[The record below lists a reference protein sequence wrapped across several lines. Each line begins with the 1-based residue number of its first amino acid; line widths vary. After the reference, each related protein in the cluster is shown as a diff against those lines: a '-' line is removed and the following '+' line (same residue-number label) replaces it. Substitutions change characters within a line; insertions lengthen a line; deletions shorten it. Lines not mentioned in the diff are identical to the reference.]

1 VEKRS
6 LISFVRVF
14 GSTMALAAGLAVA
27 PVALSATHVASA
39 ATPHTAATHSHH
51 RTDKPIIHKVRSE
64 KQSGTGYSV
73 YVGYADDLR
82 PSPKNFPTPWDG
94 DSNVVFEGCVPNCTG
109 WDGGA
114 VMVVNTGAT
123 ALSINSFSINLS
135 SPGATTPCVYSI
147 WPSNISVPSGDEA
160 IFSETL
166 TGGGGGCT
174 NTVNS
179 NGVAYMDSS
188 DIGPNG
194 ANWAGNCTQ
203 SGIIPQVDVTVNGT
217 AASYNDTGQVLDTG
231 GVDANSCTPGVP
243 NANESIQWTPVGQT
257 GANGLKVTDSPST
270 QSAVPTTGTANVTAT
285 VTNGSGGALAGVP
298 VEFNITSGPNA
309 GTTDTISTDSSGKA
323 VFSYTSS
330 LFGIDYVVPEVN
342 VQASPGNPIGTVTGP
357 TAYVYWETATL
368 TLTPAAG
375 LPGSTVNFSGTGYGS
390 SESVVLHYQST
401 SGLQLATTT
410 SSPSGAIT
418 GSFVVPVP
426 TGGSAPD
433 AIVAVG
439 QTSGREGWAIFAASC
454 TTDWLSATSG
464 NFNTAANWSGGSVP
478 GSGDLACIVQ
488 PGTYTVTLSGND
500 TVGGLVVGSP
510 GGSGTQTFEIPGS
523 GLNFGLGGA
532 STINTSGHI
541 DLNSTDGNYSL
552 LSGGPLTN
560 NGSLTT
566 TEGDGSQRYL
576 RVNLTNNSSGTVTIG
591 DYDTRVDQNFNITN
605 QGTFTV
611 SPGGGLSFTGGGTF
625 TQTKGTLTA
634 GSGGLYVA
642 GSSVALSGGTLSG
655 QMTVNNSTVTDGS
668 KVVEGTVLLECGN
681 TLLGTIPKGQTVNVQ
696 GNACGTATTTLAG
709 TSVTND
715 GTLELDSTNGN
726 PSVLAG
732 SPLVNDGS
740 FKTLKDHYGT
750 RYIHVNVTNGS
761 AGTVTIGGYDTRIDQ
776 NTTFANSGKVIVSKS
791 GNLAFEGGGTFT
803 QTAGSLAPTG
813 AFYGQ
818 SSTFDLNGGTVTGS
832 LVFNNSTVADGGA
845 TGGTILFECGNNL
858 SGTVP
863 ANQTVDVQGNG
874 CGNATLNLTGTQV
887 TNNGTF
893 EMDSTDGNYSLVQ
906 GSPMVNGGTF
916 ETLQDNG
923 GTRYVRV
930 SLTNKNAGTVSIGDY
945 DTRFDVNTTVTNN
958 GTFTVAAG
966 AGMTFT
972 GGGTFTQAAGT
983 LTATGGFYGQ
993 SSTFDLNGGTIT
1005 GNPVFNSSTV
1015 ADAGATGGSLLFEC
1029 GNNFSG
1035 TIPANQTVNEQG
1047 NGCGSATLNLTGTQV
1062 TNDGTFEMD
1071 STNGNYSL
1079 VEGSP
1084 LVNAGTFETV
1094 QDGGGNR
1101 YIRVT
1106 LTNNTGATVS
1116 IGAAATLA
1124 DQNFTMTNNGTF
1136 NVTATGGLSDT
1147 GGGAFTQS
1155 GGTIGNLGSLFLSG
1169 DTVTFSGGTTTG
1181 NQIIGNSG
1189 TFADNTATAGL
1200 WAFTNSE
1207 SFTTATPD
1215 GSGNISIPAGQVI
1228 AALDNCTGVAHLT
1241 MSLPVDLA
1249 GTLETENAGTC
1260 TGYNASFTVP
1270 GAGVNVQS
1278 GGVLTFGPALAG
1290 HSGTVGISGAVTV
1303 ATGGNVNVDY
1313 TSNETGSTVTN
1324 NGTVTVADGS
1334 NFAFGSGGKLVNGAS
1349 GTLGVVAD
1357 ATAGAGYGITGS
1369 GANTLAGTLKIT
1381 TVGSPSTGAQFT
1393 VVTGASRTGT
1403 FATVNSG
1410 TSYTLGYTATGLTLT
1425 H

>member
-1 VEKRS
+1 V
-6 LISFVRVF
+6 
-14 GSTMALAAGLAVA
+14 ALTAGLAVA
-27 PVALSATHVASA
+27 PVALSGMHVAA
-39 ATPHTAATHSHH
+39 AAPASKTATHSRHH
-51 RTDKPIIHKVRSE
+51 STKPVIHSVRRV
-64 KQSGTGYSV
+64 QPAGTGYSV

-94 DSNVVFEGCVPNCTG
+94 DNGVVFEGCVPNCTG

-147 WPSNISVPSGDEA
+147 WPSNISLPSGQEA
-160 IFSETL
+160 IFTETL

-194 ANWAGNCTQ
+194 ANWAGNCSQ
-203 SGIIPQVDVTVNGT
+203 SGIVPQVDLTVNGT
-217 AASYNDTGQVLDTG
+217 AASYNDTGQVLTTG
-231 GVDANSCTPGVP
+231 GIDTNSCTPGVP

-257 GANGLKVTDSPST
+257 GASGLKVTDSPAT
-270 QSAVPTTGTANVTAT
+270 QSAVPTTGTAKVTAT
-285 VTNGSGGALAGVP
+285 VTNGSGGPLTGVP
-298 VEFNITSGPNA
+298 VEFDITNGPNA
-309 GTTDTISTDSSGKA
+309 GTTDTISTDSSGQA

-342 VQASPGNPIGTVTGP
+342 VQASPGNPVGTVSGP
-357 TAYVYWETATL
+357 IAYVYWETATL
-368 TLTPAAG
+368 TLTPGAG
-375 LPGSTVNFSGTGYGS
+375 LPGSTVSYAGTGYGS
-390 SESVVLHYQST
+390 SEPVVLHYQST

-410 SSPSGAIT
+410 SSASGAIS

-454 TTDWLSATSG
+454 TTDWRNATSG

-488 PGTYTVTLSGND
+488 PGTYTVTLSAND
-500 TVGGLVVGSP
+500 SVGGLVVGSP

-532 STINTSGHI
+532 SMIESSGHI

-576 RVNLTNNSSGTVTIG
+576 RVNLTNTSTGTVTIG
-591 DYDTRVDQNFNITN
+591 DYDTRVDQNLSITN
-605 QGTFTV
+605 QGTFTI

-625 TQTKGTLTA
+625 TQSKGTLTA
-634 GSGGLYVA
+634 GTGGLYVQNSFL
-642 GSSVALSGGTLSG
+642 GVSGGTLSG
-655 QMTVNNSTVTDGS
+655 QVTTNNSTVTDG
-668 KVVEGTVLLECGN
+668 KNATGGTLLLECGN

-696 GNACGTATTTLAG
+696 GNGCGGATTTLAG
-709 TSVTND
+709 TSVSND

-726 PSVLAG
+726 ASVLAG
-732 SPLVNDGS
+732 SPLMNDAS

-750 RYIHVNVTNGS
+750 RYIHVNVTNAS
-761 AGTVTIGGYDTRIDQ
+761 TGTVTIGGYDTRIDQ
-776 NTTFANSGKVIVSKS
+776 NTTFVNSGKIVVSKS

-803 QTAGSLAPTG
+803 QAAGSLAPTG

-818 SSTFDLNGGTVTGS
+818 GSTFDLNGGTITGN

-845 TGGTILFECGNNL
+845 TGGSILFECGNNL
-858 SGTVP
+858 SGTIP
-863 ANQTVDVQGNG
+863 SNQTVNVQGNACSNATLNLTG
-874 CGNATLNLTGTQV
+874 AQVTNDGTFEMDSTNGNYSLVQGSPLVNAGTFATLQDNGGTRYVRVSLTNKGAGTVSVGDYDTRFDVNTAVTNNGSFTVAAGGGLTFTGGGTFTQAAGTLTATGRFYGQSSTFDLNAGTITGNPVFNNSTVADAGATGGLLLFECGNNLSGTIPSGQTVNVQGNACSSATLNLTGTQV

-893 EMDSTDGNYSLVQ
+893 EMDST
-906 GSPMVNGGTF
+906 
-916 ETLQDNG
+916 
-923 GTRYVRV
+923 
-930 SLTNKNAGTVSIGDY
+930 
-945 DTRFDVNTTVTNN
+945 
-958 GTFTVAAG
+958 
-966 AGMTFT
+966 
-972 GGGTFTQAAGT
+972 
-983 LTATGGFYGQ
+983 
-993 SSTFDLNGGTIT
+993 
-1005 GNPVFNSSTV
+1005 
-1015 ADAGATGGSLLFEC
+1015 
-1029 GNNFSG
+1029 
-1035 TIPANQTVNEQG
+1035 
-1047 NGCGSATLNLTGTQV
+1047 
-1062 TNDGTFEMD
+1062 
-1071 STNGNYSL
+1071 NGNYSL
-1079 VEGSP
+1079 VDGSP

-1101 YIRVT
+1101 YIRVN
-1106 LTNNTGATVS
+1106 LTNNSGATVS
-1116 IGAAATLA
+1116 IGAATTLA
-1124 DQNFTMTNNGTF
+1124 DQNFPMTNNGTF
-1136 NVTATGGLSDT
+1136 NVLATGGLSDT

-1181 NQIIGNSG
+1181 NQIVGNNG
-1189 TFADNTATAGL
+1189 TFADNTANAGL
-1200 WAFTNSE
+1200 WAFTNTE

-1215 GSGNISIPAGQVI
+1215 GGGNISIPAGQVI

-1249 GTLETENAGTC
+1249 GTLETENGGTC
-1260 TGYNASFTVP
+1260 SGYNATFTVP

-1290 HSGTVGISGAVTV
+1290 HSGAVGITGAVTV
-1303 ATGGNVNVDY
+1303 AAGGNLNVDY

-1324 NGTVTVADGS
+1324 NGTLAVADGA
-1334 NFAFGSGGKLVNGAS
+1334 NFAFGSGGKLVNGAG

-1357 ATAGAGYGITGS
+1357 ATAAAGYGVTGS
-1369 GANTLAGTLKIT
+1369 GANTLGGTLNIT
-1381 TVGSPSTGAQFT
+1381 TVGTPATGAQFT
-1393 VVTGASRTGT
+1393 VVTGTSRTGT
-1403 FATVNSG
+1403 FATVNSA

>member
-14 GSTMALAAGLAVA
+14 GATAALITGMAVA
-27 PVALSATHVASA
+27 PVALSATHAGA
-39 ATPHTAATHSHH
+39 ATSKAAKHSNRHS
-51 RTDKPIIHKVRSE
+51 TKPIVHKVRSVR
-64 KQSGTGYSV
+64 QSGTGYSV

-82 PSPKNFPTPWDG
+82 PSPRNFPTPWDG
-94 DSNVVFEGCVPNCTG
+94 DSGVVFEGCVPNCTG

-114 VMVVNTGAT
+114 VMVVNTGGST
-123 ALSINSFSINLS
+123 LSINSFSINLS

-147 WPSNISVPSGDEA
+147 WPSNISLPSGQEA
-160 IFSETL
+160 IFSETE

-179 NGVAYMDSS
+179 SGVAYMDSS

-194 ANWAGNCTQ
+194 ANWANNCTQ
-203 SGIIPQVDVTVNGT
+203 SGIIPQVDLTVNGT
-217 AASYNDTGQVLDTG
+217 ASSYTDTGQVLNTG
-231 GVDANSCTPGVP
+231 GVDSNACTPGVP
-243 NANESIQWTPVGQT
+243 NANESEQWTPVGQS
-257 GANGLKVTDSPST
+257 AASGLKVTDSPST

-285 VTNGSGGALAGVP
+285 VTNGSGGDLAGVP
-298 VEFNITSGPNA
+298 VQFDVTNGPNT
-309 GTTDTISTDSSGKA
+309 GTTATIDTDSSGKA

-330 LFGIDYVVPEVN
+330 LFGIDYVVPSVN
-342 VQASPGNPIGTVTGP
+342 VQASPGNPIGTVSGP

-368 TLTPAAG
+368 TLSPAAA
-375 LPGSTVNFSGTGYGS
+375 LPGSTVNYTGTGYGS

-401 SGLQLATTT
+401 SGLQLATT
-410 SSPSGAIT
+410 SSSSGAIS

-439 QTSGREGWAIFAASC
+439 QTTGREGWAIFAASC
-454 TTDWLSATSG
+454 TTDWVNATSG

-478 GSGDLACIVQ
+478 GTGDLACIVV
-488 PGTYTVTLSGND
+488 PGTYSVTLSGND

-523 GLNFGLGGA
+523 GLNFGLAGA
-532 STINTSGHI
+532 STIETSGHI

-576 RVNLTNNSSGTVTIG
+576 RVNLTNGSTGTVTIG
-591 DYDTRVDQNFNITN
+591 DFDTRVDQNVNFTN
-605 QGTFTV
+605 DGTFTV
-611 SPGGGLSFTGGGTF
+611 SPGAGLSFTGGGTF
-625 TQTKGTLTA
+625 TQSKGKLTV
-634 GSGGLYVA
+634 GTGGLYVQ
-642 GSSVALSGGTLSG
+642 GSSAALGGGTVSG
-655 QMTVNNSTVTDGS
+655 QMTFNNSTVTDGKS
-668 KVVEGTVLLECGN
+668 VVGGTVLLECGN

-696 GNACGTATTTLAG
+696 GNGCGNATTTLAG

-715 GTLELDSTNGN
+715 GTLELDSSNGN
-726 PSVLAG
+726 YSMLVG

-740 FKTLKDHYGT
+740 FKTVKDHYGT
-750 RYIHVNVTNGS
+750 RYIRVNVTNGS
-761 AGTVTIGGYDTRIDQ
+761 SGTTTIGGYDTRIDE
-776 NTTFANSGKVIVSKS
+776 NTTFANSGKFVVSKS
-791 GNLAFEGGGTFT
+791 GVLAFEGGGTFT
-803 QTAGSLAPTG
+803 QTAGSLAPSG
-813 AFYGQ
+813 SFYGQ
-818 SSTFDLNGGTVTGS
+818 GSTFDLNGGTISGT
-832 LVFNNSTVADGGA
+832 LVFNNSTIADGGA
-845 TGGTILFECGNNL
+845 TGGSILFECTNNL
-858 SGTVP
+858 SGTI
-863 ANQTVDVQGNG
+863 ASNQTVNVQGNT
-874 CGNATLNLTGTQV
+874 CTNATLNLTGTQV
-887 TNNGTF
+887 TNDGTF
-893 EMDSTDGNYSLVQ
+893 EMDSTNGNYSLVD
-906 GSPMVNGGTF
+906 GSPMVNAGTF

-930 SLTNKNAGTVSIGDY
+930 NLTNKNAGTVSIGDY
-945 DTRFDVNTTVTNN
+945 DTRFDQNTTVTNN
-958 GTFTVAAG
+958 GAFTVAAG
-966 AGMTFT
+966 GDMAFE

-983 LTATGGFYGQ
+983 LTLTGGFYGA
-993 SSTFDLNGGTIT
+993 SSTFDLNAGTMT
-1005 GNPVFNSSTV
+1005 GNPVFNNSTV
-1015 ADAGATGGSLLFEC
+1015 ADAGATGGSLLMEC
-1029 GNNFSG
+1029 GNTFSG
-1035 TIPANQTVNEQG
+1035 IIPSNQTVNVQG
-1047 NGCGSATLNLTGTQV
+1047 NACSNAALNLTGTQV
-1062 TNDGTFEMD
+1062 TNDGIFEMD

-1094 QDGGGNR
+1094 QDGGGTR
-1101 YIRVT
+1101 YVRVS
-1106 LTNNTGATVS
+1106 LTNNSGATVS
-1116 IGAAATLA
+1116 IGAAGTVV
-1124 DQNFTMTNNGTF
+1124 DQNFPITNNGTF

-1155 GGTIGNLGSLFLSG
+1155 GGTIGDLGSMFLSS

-1181 NQIIGNSG
+1181 NQIVANNG
-1189 TFADNTATAGL
+1189 TFADNTPNAGL
-1200 WAFTNSE
+1200 WAFTNTE

-1215 GSGNISIPAGQVI
+1215 GSGNISIPAGQVM

-1249 GTLETENAGTC
+1249 GTLETENGGTC
-1260 TGYNASFTVP
+1260 SGYNSTITVP

-1278 GGVLTFGPALAG
+1278 GGILTFGPALTG
-1290 HSGTVGISGAVTV
+1290 HSGTVGITGAVTV
-1303 ATGGNVNVDY
+1303 AAGGNVNVDY

-1324 NGTVTVADGS
+1324 NGTVTVADGA
-1334 NFAFGSGGKLVNGAS
+1334 NLAFGGGGKLVNGAS

-1381 TVGSPSTGAQFT
+1381 TVGTPASGAQFT